1 MNNIDIL
8 NINNQ
13 NQITEYLNG
22 KELYE
27 YSKTYKINGQDITRL
42 IEYCKENDIFD
53 DLYAGEDVYEY
64 QKMIDFDNT
73 HNLPFLREI
82 FKLKYFSD
90 TIKSTKEHV
99 FEFIKKDPY
108 NLRYA
113 NVKFLDDKDI
123 ILLVIGKYW
132 GIIIDIS
139 ERLTDDDEILQ
150 LALDESK
157 YAINYASDRIK
168 SMYPD
173 IVREI
178 TPSNSPPEKF
188 EDFFGGCVE
197 IKGGNILKDKYYLD
211 ETLSDDKYV
220 QMRKEHYD
228 ECKLLDKEVYYG
240 TYLNNYDTGMYEN
253 RFDRYYEWD
262 RSKWDDSIYI
272 DLKYMKKKIKRIDYV
287 IPENLTQQRNKL
299 VNYLGEY
306 YNPRYNI
313 IKLTEDSKIY
323 VRTKNSIFSKNIN
336 DITSDDI
343 IRNISISNFKNHT
356 DICLNFPNN
365 LVIDIRDNVNEL
377 LKTKIIEIGEKYF
390 KQIVCFTTEKN

>member
-1 MNNIDIL
+1 MNNISIL

-13 NQITEYLNG
+13 NQIIKYLND
-22 KELYE
+22 KDLYE

-42 IEYCKENDIFD
+42 IEYCNKKKK
-53 DLYAGEDVYEY
+53 YKDVYEY

-73 HNLPFLREI
+73 HNLQFLRNK

-90 TIKSTKEHV
+90 TIRSTKEYV
-99 FEFIKKDPY
+99 YEFIKKDPY

-123 ILLVIGKYW
+123 ILLVVEKYW
-132 GIIIDIS
+132 EIIIDIS
-139 ERLTDDDEILQ
+139 DRLTDDDEILQ
-150 LALDESK
+150 LALNQSK

-168 SMYPD
+168 SMNPD
-173 IVREI
+173 KVREI

-188 EDFFGGCVE
+188 EDIFRGCVE
-197 IKGGNILKDKYYLD
+197 IKGGNVLKDKYYLD
-211 ETLSDDKYV
+211 ETLTDDKYV
-220 QMRKEHYD
+220 QMRKVHND
-228 ECKLLDKEVYYG
+228 ELNSLKKEEYYG

-253 RFDRYYEWD
+253 RFDRYYEWNT
-262 RSKWDDSIYI
+262 SKWDDSIYI
-272 DLKYMKKKIKRIDYV
+272 DLKYMKKKLKRIDYV

-306 YNPRYNI
+306 YNPCYTI

-323 VRTKNSIFSKNIN
+323 VRTNNDIQSKNIN
-336 DITSDDI
+336 NITLDDITSDNFIREI
-343 IRNISISNFKNHT
+343 IISNFNTCTHIYT
-356 DICLNFPNN
+356 PNTNN

-390 KQIVCFTTEKN
+390 KQIVCFTTEKD